1 MNTPETPR
9 RIRVPAPRTLRDV
22 FCTAVP
28 PPTAVRRDSRN
39 THWRCVIMTRT
50 RLPRQARERWAWLA
64 AAAAAAAAA
73 GLLAVRHSGQG
84 RDHAQSTAAGT
95 GPAAEMAPGAPGI
108 RTRLLQA
115 RAAAGSR
122 ISPAGGAA
130 WRKLFRDGGGT
141 PGEPETAETAPATAG
156 PSAAAPEQDETP
168 PGAGNGSAA
177 QASAADALLAHD
189 R

>member
-9 RIRVPAPRTLRDV
+9 RIRVPAPRTLRDG
-22 FCTAVP
+22 FRTAVQ

-64 AAAAAAAAA
+64 AAAAAAAA

-95 GPAAEMAPGAPGI
+95 GPAAGMAPSAPGI

-141 PGEPETAETAPATAG
+141 PGEPETAETAGPPAAT
-156 PSAAAPEQDETP
+156 APEQDETP

-177 QASAADALLAHD
+177 QASAADALPAHD

>member
-1 MNTPETPR
+1 
-9 RIRVPAPRTLRDV
+9 
-22 FCTAVP
+22 
-28 PPTAVRRDSRN
+28 
-39 THWRCVIMTRT
+39 MTRT
-50 RLPRQARERWAWLA
+50 RLPRQARERWAWL

>member
-1 MNTPETPR
+1 
-9 RIRVPAPRTLRDV
+9 
-22 FCTAVP
+22 
-28 PPTAVRRDSRN
+28 
-39 THWRCVIMTRT
+39 MTRT

-95 GPAAEMAPGAPGI
+95 GPAAGMAPSAPGI

-115 RAAAGSR
+115 RTAAGSR

-141 PGEPETAETAPATAG
+141 PGEPETAETAPATAD
-156 PSAAAPEQDETP
+156 PPAAAAPGQDETP

-177 QASAADALLAHD
+177 QASAADALPAHD